1 MNVKSI
7 FNTNK
12 KAVVG
17 ARDPVNTLLTE
28 LFMVGLQP
36 LGQCEHSIFT
46 PTNADFKIQA
56 FQLKVF
62 SSIDCW
68 REREN
73 ISFDFFL
80 SL

>member
-28 LFMVGLQP
+28 LFMDGLP
-36 LGQCEHSIFT
+36 LDQCEHSIFT
-46 PTNADFKIQA
+46 PINADFKIQA

-68 REREN
+68 RREREY
-73 ISFDFFL
+73 FF
-80 SL
+80 